1 LMILLILLT
10 LLPDYL
16 NHNASHDSSTED
28 CLIIV
33 QNTVVV
39 VVLIVWKPL
48 VNAVDIFAD
57 PLFELF
63 EQYPFW
69 HFSTIGGHLERVRFR
84 VRVTRLMSE
93 IGLDGPPLSK
103 HEVDENLEF
112 SALAQRLERHDV
124 RNTHGHVHD
133 AAVTPVEE
141 IRSHR
146 QNHEFFDLMGNI
158 FFGPKDGLH
167 LVLLID
173 FCDRDNAVFCVA
185 CKCVI

>member
-1 LMILLILLT
+1 M
-10 LLPDYL
+10 
-16 NHNASHDSSTED
+16 
-28 CLIIV
+28 
-33 QNTVVV
+33 
-39 VVLIVWKPL
+39 
-48 VNAVDIFAD
+48 
-57 PLFELF
+57 
-63 EQYPFW
+63 
-69 HFSTIGGHLERVRFR
+69 
-84 VRVTRLMSE
+84 MSE

-146 QNHEFFDLMGNI
+146 QNHEFFDLRGNRRMVVLERV
-158 FFGPKDGLH
+158 GPKEGLH

-173 FCDRDNAVFCVA
+173 FCDRDNAAFCA
-185 CKCVI
+185 AREFVI